1 MQWDPDENDR
11 IHFSVYNEKGK
22 KKGER
27 KKKGKKATFI
37 NQLVR
42 QEDLLY
48 NELPLR
54 PTERIGNSF
63 TKED

>member
-1 MQWDPDENDR
+1 MRMTEF
-11 IHFSVYNEKGK
+11 ISVSTMRRVK
-22 KKGER
+22 KKER
-27 KKKGKKATFI
+27 EKKKGKKATFI

>member
-1 MQWDPDENDR
+1 MQWVPDGNDR
-11 IHFSVYNEKGK
+11 IHFSVYHEKGK
-22 KKGER
+22 EKEGKRKKGE
-27 KKKGKKATFI
+27 KASFI

-42 QEDLLY
+42 QENLLY

-54 PTERIGNSF
+54 SIERIGNSF

>member
-1 MQWDPDENDR
+1 MEWAPDGNDR
-11 IHFSVYNEKGK
+11 IHFSAYHEKGK
-22 KKGER
+22 EKERER
-27 KKKGKKATFI
+27 KKRKKASFI

-48 NELPLR
+48 NELPWR

-63 TKED
+63 AKED